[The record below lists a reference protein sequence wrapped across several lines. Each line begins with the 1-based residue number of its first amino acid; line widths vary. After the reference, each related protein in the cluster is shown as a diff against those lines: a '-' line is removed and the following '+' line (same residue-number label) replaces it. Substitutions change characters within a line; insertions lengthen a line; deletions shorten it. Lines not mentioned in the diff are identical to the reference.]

1 MGQAHCDA
9 RRRAIEPMNLTTYR
23 MLSRCLPP
31 AYRFYLW
38 RLRRR
43 NPAYRAGLQQRWGDY
58 CDRPPAPGAIWVHAA
73 SVGEARAAESL
84 IDRLLEDGW
93 PLFITANTPT
103 GLETISDRYGASVQ
117 SGYPPVDVPRVVDR
131 FVDALSPR
139 AAIFIELEIWP
150 NRLATLASRN
160 IPVALINARLS
171 SASLA
176 RYERF
181 GALIRQSLRGITCI
195 CAQTEED
202 AGRFH
207 DVGVP
212 NRKIHVTGNLKF
224 DQAIDH
230 KQIEAGQKLRSR
242 IGSERPVWV
251 AASLRQGEADWI
263 REAHDE
269 LLVAF
274 PDAMLI
280 VVPRH
285 PERFRWPDGGAG
297 EVRDRHIIKAS
308 QLGESSEPYQAAQV
322 LLADTIGEMIKYLSA
337 GDVAF
342 VGGSLVPVG
351 GHNPLEPA
359 ALGKPVLMGPHVTNF
374 QQVDRLLESQRA
386 RIRVHDA
393 GELAEALQRLVR
405 DRHFLDATGRSAEAV
420 IQAHRGASARTR
432 QILDETVLAAN
443 AGSSLFE

>member
-1 MGQAHCDA
+1 
-9 RRRAIEPMNLTTYR
+9 MNLTTYR
-23 MLSRCLPP
+23 MLSRCLSP

-43 NPAYRAGLQQRWGDY
+43 NPAYKGGLHQRWGDY
-58 CDRPPAPGAIWVHAA
+58 RDQPPAPGAIWVHAA
-73 SVGEARAAESL
+73 SVGEARAAQSF

-93 PLFITANTPT
+93 PLFITTNTPT
-103 GLETISDRYGASVQ
+103 GLETIRSRYGASVQ
-117 SGYPPVDVPRVVDR
+117 SGYPPVDVPTAVDR
-131 FVDALSPR
+131 FVGALSPR

-150 NRLATLASRN
+150 NRFAALAARG

-171 SASLA
+171 PASLA
-176 RYERF
+176 RYARF
-181 GALIRQSLRGITCI
+181 GALIRQSLQGIACL

-207 DVGVP
+207 NMGVP

-230 KQIEAGQKLRSR
+230 RQVVAGQRLRAR
-242 IGSERPVWV
+242 IGPERFVWV
-251 AASLRQGEADWI
+251 AASLRQGEADQV
-263 REAHDE
+263 REAHE
-269 LLVAF
+269 ALLAAF

-285 PERFRWPDGGAG
+285 PERFRWPAG
-297 EVRDRHIIKAS
+297 EGAEVWDRHVIKAS
-308 QLGESSEPYQAAQV
+308 QLGKDDDRYQTAHV
-322 LLADTIGEMIKYLSA
+322 LLADTVGEMIKYLSA

-374 QQVDRLLESQRA
+374 QQVDRLLEDQGA
-386 RIRVHDA
+386 RIRVHGA
-393 GELAEALQRLVR
+393 NELADSLQRLVR

-432 QILDETVLAAN
+432 QILNETLLAAN
-443 AGSSLFE
+443 DGSSLSE

>member
-1 MGQAHCDA
+1 MGQARCNA
-9 RRRAIEPMNLTTYR
+9 GQQAIEPMNLTTYR
-23 MLSRCLPP
+23 MLSRWLSP

-38 RLRRR
+38 RLRRK
-43 NPAYRAGLQQRWGDY
+43 NPAYQGGLQQRWGDY
-58 CDRPPAPGAIWVHAA
+58 RGKPLAPGAIWVHAA
-73 SVGEARAAESL
+73 SVGEARAAQSL

-93 PLFITANTPT
+93 SLFITTNTPT
-103 GLETISDRYGASVQ
+103 GLETINGRYGASVQ
-117 SGYPPVDVPRVVDR
+117 SGYPPVDVPRAVDR
-131 FVDALSPR
+131 FVEVLSPR

-150 NRLATLASRN
+150 NRFAALAARG

-171 SASLA
+171 PASLA
-176 RYERF
+176 RYARF
-181 GALIRQSLRGITCI
+181 GALIRQSLQAIACL

-202 AGRFH
+202 AGRFY
-207 DVGVP
+207 DMGVP

-224 DQAIDH
+224 DQAIDNR
-230 KQIEAGQKLRSR
+230 QVEAGQKLRSR
-242 IGSERPVWV
+242 IGSERFVWV
-251 AASLRQGEADWI
+251 AASLRQGEVDWI
-263 REAHDE
+263 REAHE
-269 LLVAF
+269 ALLAAS

-285 PERFRWPDGGAG
+285 PERFRWPDGEGV
-297 EVRDRHIIKAS
+297 EVWDRHVIKAS
-308 QLGESSEPYQAAQV
+308 ELDEDDERYQTASV
-322 LLADTIGEMIKYLSA
+322 LLADTVGEMIKYLSA

-374 QQVDRLLESQRA
+374 QQVDQLLASQGA
-386 RIRVHDA
+386 RVRVQDA
-393 GELAEALQRLVR
+393 GELAESLQRLVR

-432 QILDETVLAAN
+432 QILNETILAAN
-443 AGSSLFE
+443 DESALFE

>member
-1 MGQAHCDA
+1 MK
-9 RRRAIEPMNLTTYR
+9 LTAYR
-23 MLSRCLPP
+23 TLSRCLSP

-58 CDRPPAPGAIWVHAA
+58 RDKPPIPGAIWVHAA
-73 SVGEARAAESL
+73 SVGEVRAAQSL

-117 SGYPPVDVPRVVDR
+117 SGYPPVDVPKAVNR
-131 FVDALSPR
+131 FVDALSPSG
-139 AAIFIELEIWP
+139 AIFTELEIWP
-150 NRLATLASRN
+150 NRLATLAVRN

-171 SASLA
+171 LASLA

-202 AGRFH
+202 AGRFRNM
-207 DVGVP
+207 GVP

-230 KQIEAGQKLRSR
+230 KQVEAGQKLRSW
-242 IGSERPVWV
+242 IGPERPVWV

-263 REAHDE
+263 REAHE
-269 LLVAF
+269 ALLAVF

-285 PERFRWPDGGAG
+285 PERFRWPDSDGG
-297 EVRDRHIIKAS
+297 EVWDRHIIKAS
-308 QLGESSEPYQAAQV
+308 QLGESSGPYQAAQV
-322 LLADTIGEMIKYLSA
+322 LLADTVGEMIKYLSA
-337 GDVAF
+337 GDIAF

-351 GHNPLEPA
+351 GHNSLEPA

-374 QQVDRLLESQRA
+374 QQVDQLLEGQDA
-386 RIRVHDA
+386 RIRVH
-393 GELAEALQRLVR
+393 GPSELAESLQRLVR
-405 DRHFLDATGRSAEAV
+405 DRHLLDATGRSAEAV

-432 QILDETVLAAN
+432 QILYDTLLSDIDAEMP
-443 AGSSLFE
+443 